1 MRDDRR
7 PDDVA
12 GYTKSFFLHSYRL
25 VLFLLVS
32 VLAGPLSAQV
42 SPATPETGN
51 RQVDVDHADVLEILQ
66 NRGTVIQRLVGNVEL
81 SQDSIYMYCDSAE
94 LENEIR
100 LYAYGDVVI
109 QQGDSVAAF
118 SRKLFYHAERL
129 EADLEEEVILVNG
142 TRELYTDRLKYDL
155 NTKIATYQTGA
166 TLTDGETQL
175 RSQRGAYYVDERRV
189 FFQDSVVVVNPE
201 FEMRADSL
209 RYDAGNE
216 VVYFIGPTAIR
227 TDTSLIYCEAGY
239 YDIRNSVA
247 EFRQNAQFTRGEQQ
261 ASATVIRYEGETE
274 TYTLDGRARFAEGEN
289 RLAIGER
296 IRYDGI
302 NDITEL
308 EGSEDDLAYFRDST
322 REIRGKEIR
331 YDAKQESY
339 QTRGGRSVVS
349 DPPNILAADT
359 LDYRKSLGLGIASG
373 NVIWQDTSANLTIRS
388 TRLDYRD
395 TDGYLKASGGLRG
408 RPLLIT
414 LLDGDSLYVTADTLS
429 SLRTDSLA
437 GDSSR
442 LLLAYRDVRILGT
455 DMQALSD
462 SLSYNTLDSNFVLY
476 HEPIIWSD
484 TSQFTAD
491 TIRMRLRNEQL
502 DRILLDR
509 NAFILNG
516 PNEKYLNQIKG
527 KNIVAHFDSNE
538 LRRMDVTGNAEAVY
552 YALDEEG
559 AYIGV
564 NKTACS
570 AMRFYF
576 GNNEIEGILFLDAP
590 SGKLDPMNMADHGS
604 LRLEGSEW
612 QPKLRPKTLDSLF
625 GPPPRNLSRAA
636 AGTAPPGS
644 PESNPELGDP
654 EAPQAELAPKT
665 KSEEE

>member
-1 MRDDRR
+1 MRI
-7 PDDVA
+7 
-12 GYTKSFFLHSYRL
+12 YRL
-25 VLFLLVS
+25 VLFLL
-32 VLAGPLSAQV
+32 LLTCAHTLSAQTRPV
-42 SPATPETGN
+42 TPAEN
-51 RQVDVDHADVLEILQ
+51 ENQRVDVDHADVLEIRQ
-66 NRGTVIQRLVGNVEL
+66 DGRTIIQRLVGNVEL

-100 LYAYGDVVI
+100 LFAYGDVVI
-109 QQGDSVAAF
+109 QQGDSLAAF
-118 SRKLFYHAERL
+118 SRRLFYHAERL
-129 EADLEEEVILVNG
+129 EADLEEDVVLVNG

-155 NTKIATYQTGA
+155 NTKIATYTTGA

-175 RSQRGAYYVDERRV
+175 RSQRGQYFVDERRV

-216 VVYFIGPTAIR
+216 IVYFIGPTAIR
-227 TDTSLIYCEAGY
+227 TDTSLIYCESGF
-239 YDIRNSVA
+239 YDIRNQKA

-261 ASATVIRYEGETE
+261 ASAKVIRYEGETE
-274 TYTLDGRARFAEGEN
+274 TYTLDGRARFAEGDN

-308 EGSEDDLAYFRDST
+308 EGTEEELAYCREST
-322 REIRGKEIR
+322 RDIRGKEIL

-373 NVIWQDTSANLTIRS
+373 NVIWQDTSADLTIRS
-388 TRLDYRD
+388 ARLDYRD

-455 DMQALSD
+455 ELQALSD

-476 HEPIIWSD
+476 REPIIWSD

-502 DRILLDR
+502 DRIYLDR
-509 NAFILNG
+509 NAFILNS
-516 PNEKYLNQIKG
+516 PDEKFFNQIKG

-552 YALDEEG
+552 YALDEDG

-590 SGKLDPMNMADHGS
+590 SGKLDPMNMADHKA
-604 LRLEGSEW
+604 LRLEGPAW
-612 QPKLRPKTLDSLF
+612 QPKIRPKTMDNLF
-625 GPPPRNLSRAA
+625 GPPPRKRAPA
-636 AGTAPPGS
+636 AGGS
-644 PESNPELGDP
+644 PPVDTQDP
-654 EAPQAELAPKT
+654 AEAPATPPNGTPELAPQT
-665 KSEEE
+665 KSEEG

>member
-1 MRDDRR
+1 MLLL
-7 PDDVA
+7 
-12 GYTKSFFLHSYRL
+12 G
-25 VLFLLVS
+25 VLT
-32 VLAGPLSAQV
+32 GTLSAQV
-42 SPATPETGN
+42 SGPPPAQEGN
-51 RQVDVDHADVLEILQ
+51 RRIDVDHADVLEIRQ
-66 NRGTVIQRLVGNVEL
+66 DRRTVIQRLVGNVEL

-109 QQGDSVAAF
+109 QQGDSLAAF
-118 SRKLFYHAERL
+118 SRRLFYHAERL

-142 TRELYTDRLKYDL
+142 TRQLFTDRLKYDL
-155 NTKIATYQTGA
+155 NTKIATYTTGA

-175 RSQRGAYYVDERRV
+175 RSQYGKYFVDERRV
-189 FFQDSVVVVNPE
+189 FFRDSVVVVNPD

-209 RYDAGNE
+209 RYDAANE
-216 VVYFIGPTAIR
+216 TVYFIGPTAIR
-227 TDTSLIYCEAGY
+227 TDTSLIYCESGF

-261 ASATVIRYEGETE
+261 ASATVIRYEGDTE

-308 EGSEDDLAYFRDST
+308 TGTEDQLAYFRDST
-322 REIRGKEIR
+322 REIRGKDIL

-359 LDYRKSLGLGIASG
+359 LDFQKASGLGIASG
-373 NVIWQDTSANLTIRS
+373 NVIWQDTSADLTIRS
-388 TRLDYRD
+388 ARLDYRD
-395 TDGYLKASGGLRG
+395 DDGYLKASGGLRG

-414 LLDGDSLYVTADTLS
+414 LLDGDSLYVTADTLN

-455 DMQALSD
+455 ELQALSD
-462 SLSYNTLDSNFVLY
+462 SLSYSTVDSNFVLY
-476 HEPIIWSD
+476 YDPIIWSD

-502 DRILLDR
+502 DRIFLDR
-509 NAFILNG
+509 NAFILNS
-516 PNEKYLNQIKG
+516 PDEIYFNQIKG
-527 KNIVAHFDSNE
+527 KNIVARFDSNE
-538 LRRMDVTGNAEAVY
+538 LRRMDVFGNAEAIY
-552 YALDEEG
+552 YALDDAG

-570 AMRFYF
+570 AMRFFF
-576 GNNEIEGILFLDAP
+576 GSNEIEGILFLDAP
-590 SGKLDPMNMADHGS
+590 SGQLDPMKMVDHDA
-604 LRLEGSEW
+604 LRLDGPPW
-612 QPKLRPKTLDSLF
+612 QPKIRPQNLEMLF
-625 GPPPRNLSRAA
+625 GDPLRTLA
-636 AGTAPPGS
+636 APPAVPVAPDPAVPAPDATEPAPPDPKLAS
-644 PESNPELGDP
+644 P
-654 EAPQAELAPKT
+654 T
-665 KSEEE
+665 KSEQE